1 MILRRLAGVKMHP
14 GTNPR
19 HSFFVGS
26 NDTLFHDGGSNG
38 GRIDCGSGA
47 EREAIARPSSGG
59 SAAVTAFML
68 RLANGSG
75 EAVGRRDGE
84 KRPVDAARVIG

>member
-1 MILRRLAGVKMHP
+1 VILRRLAGVKMHR

-59 SAAVTAFML
+59 SAAVLPSCCAWRTAV
-68 RLANGSG
+68 AKQ
-75 EAVGRRDGE
+75 RDGE